1 MRARTR
7 GKHASGPPAYQG
19 EMHFHSSSHR
29 LQASASSPPLDGF
42 GTSWFVNEGP
52 TRPISSTTMPRP
64 AGKRTAGQ
72 DESFI
77 GSVSR
82 FWNRSYVA
90 DYVGFALLLLAY
102 SLVGSAMTRNRVSRL
117 TLAQIQVLV
126 EPFHRMFSLDNISI
140 QYPHAAVERVPVS
153 M

>member
-1 MRARTR
+1 MVFGGTAAIERECLSSIRAVELQECRDAARTR
-7 GKHASGPPAYQG
+7 GKHASGPPAYQD
-19 EMHFHSSSHR
+19 EIHFHSSSHR

-42 GTSWFVNEGP
+42 GTSCFVNEGP

-102 SLVGSAMTRNRVSRL
+102 SLVGFAMTRTRL
-117 TLAQIQVLV
+117 A
-126 EPFHRMFSLDNISI
+126 D
-140 QYPHAAVERVPVS
+140 
-153 M
+153 